1 MGYSSKLL
9 KKNLQCE
16 AVITSSHLFYCPYRK
31 DGKKV
36 MDLLRKALKT
46 AETVMAKSENFYLLV
61 KILNT
66 YIYFFSIEAEFMT
79 VQDINDMFS
88 FIKETIDEMEDQKP
102 AQAGLKAL

>member
-1 MGYSSKLL
+1 
-9 KKNLQCE
+9 
-16 AVITSSHLFYCPYRK
+16 
-31 DGKKV
+31 

>member
-1 MGYSSKLL
+1 
-9 KKNLQCE
+9 
-16 AVITSSHLFYCPYRK
+16 
-31 DGKKV
+31 
-36 MDLLRKALKT
+36 
-46 AETVMAKSENFYLLV
+46 MAKSENFYLLV

-66 YIYFFSIEAEFMT
+66 YIFSIEAEFMT

>member
-1 MGYSSKLL
+1 MNLIYTSLYSITCFSQENFDTLCTNAMGYSSKLL

-46 AETVMAKSENFYLLV
+46 AETQMAKSENFYLLV

-66 YIYFFSIEAEFMT
+66 YLFFFSIEAEFMT
-79 VQDINDMFS
+79 V
-88 FIKETIDEMEDQKP
+88 
-102 AQAGLKAL
+102 